1 MSMDPRPLK
10 QRLMTRLG
18 SLEAERSSWTTHWQE
33 CSDFILPRAG
43 RFETSDRNLGEK
55 RHTEIYDSTATRAL
69 RVEAAG
75 MMAGAT
81 SPARPWFRLA
91 LADPDLNRY
100 QPVKQW
106 LDEVTKL
113 MQRVFQRSN
122 VYRTLHSMYEELGA
136 FGTAACIIQPDFD
149 NVIHLHS
156 VTIGEYCL
164 STSSRGEV
172 DTIYRKFDMTV
183 AQLVGEFGLDAVSR
197 GVRSRYEGG
206 NLDSW
211 VTVVQAIEPR
221 GARERY
227 SGKLD
232 NLNMPW
238 RSCYFEVG
246 GDEQLLLRESGYE
259 RFPVLA
265 PRWSVS
271 GGDIYGNGPG
281 MEALG
286 DIRALQLLQLR
297 KAQAIDYQTQ
307 PPLQAPTSMQS
318 AEVNMLPGGVTFVD
332 AANPQAG
339 IRPAWETRLELSPML
354 MDIAEHQRRINS
366 AFYSDM
372 FLMLASAGPQTRMTA
387 TEVAERH
394 EEKLLM
400 LGPVLERLHNEL
412 LRPLIDNT
420 FDHMAKVG
428 MLPAM
433 PEQIA
438 GMDIQP
444 EFVSML
450 AQAQRA
456 IGTNAVDR
464 FLGHVAGV
472 AQYKPEVLDKIDTDY
487 LVDSYGDMLGVDPH
501 AILATEDVADIR
513 RARNEAMAA
522 KEQQAMAAQQA
533 QAARNL
539 AAVPTGPGANN
550 AANDLMSQFSG
561 YSSPPPQAY

>member
-1 MSMDPRPLK
+1 MTDPRPIK
-10 QRLMTRLG
+10 QRLHQRLG
-18 SLEAERSSWTTHWQE
+18 ALEAERSSWVTHWSE
-33 CSDFILPRAG
+33 ITDYILPRAG
-43 RFETSDRNLGEK
+43 RYYASDRNLGQK
-55 RHTEIYDSTATRAL
+55 RHIDIYDSTATRAL
-69 RVEAAG
+69 RVMAAG

-91 LADPDLNRY
+91 LPDADLNQY
-100 QPVKQW
+100 VPVKRW

-122 VYRTLHSMYEELGA
+122 TYRTLHMIYEELGA
-136 FGTAACIIQPDFD
+136 FGTSVAIIQPDFD
-149 NVIHLHS
+149 NVIHHHP
-156 VTIGEYCL
+156 VTAGEYCL
-164 STSSRGEV
+164 STNSRGEV
-172 DTIYRKFDMTV
+172 DTLYRKFDMTV
-183 AQLVGEFGLDAVSR
+183 AQVVGEFGIEACSSGVQSR
-197 GVRSRYEGG
+197 WRSG

-211 VTVVQAIEPR
+211 VTVVHAIEPR
-221 GARERY
+221 EARERY
-227 SGKLD
+227 SGKQD
-232 NLNMPW
+232 ALNMPW
-238 RSCYFEVG
+238 RSCYFEQG
-246 GDEQLLLRESGYE
+246 GERDKLLRESGYE
-259 RFPVLA
+259 QFPVLA

-286 DIRALQLLQLR
+286 DVRALQLLQLR

-307 PPLQAPTSMQS
+307 PPLQAPSSMQS

-332 AANPQAG
+332 AASQQAG
-339 IRPAWETRLELSPML
+339 IRPAWETRLELQPML
-354 MDIAEHQRRINS
+354 MDISEHQRRINA

-372 FLMLASAGPQTRMTA
+372 FLMLANAGPQTRMTA

-420 FDHMAKVG
+420 FGHMAKVG
-428 MLPAM
+428 MLPPPP
-433 PEQIA
+433 PEIA
-438 GMDIQP
+438 GMDLQP
-444 EFVSML
+444 EFISML

-472 AQYKPEVLDKIDTDY
+472 AQYKPEVLDKVDTDY
-487 LVDSYGDMLGVDPH
+487 LVEAYGDMLGVDPH
-501 AILATEDVADIR
+501 AILSNEDVAEIR
-513 RARNEAMAA
+513 QARNEAMAA
-522 KEQQAMAAQQA
+522 KEQSAMAAQNA

-550 AANDLMSQFSG
+550 AAADLISQFSG
-561 YSSPPPQAY
+561 YNSPPAQVY